1 MANVSAS
8 EPSTSG
14 VEPAWP
20 GYSHHHGTSGS
31 PHTSRHAAIS
41 RSSRWGVARS
51 FHGGMRMTRL

>member
-1 MANVSAS
+1 MASVSAS

-31 PHTSRHAAIS
+31 PHTSRPAAIS
-41 RSSRWGVARS
+41 RSTRRGVASS
-51 FHGGMRMTRL
+51 FQGRMIRL